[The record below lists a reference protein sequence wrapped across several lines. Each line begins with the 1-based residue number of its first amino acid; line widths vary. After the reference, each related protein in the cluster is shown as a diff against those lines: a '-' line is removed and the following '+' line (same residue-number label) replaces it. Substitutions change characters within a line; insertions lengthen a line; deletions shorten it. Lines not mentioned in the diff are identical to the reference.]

1 LFQPP
6 LIKAVFTGDIEEVQL
21 LLGQR
26 EDVNFQDSE
35 KRSPLHAAAFRG
47 DACIAE
53 ALILNGARVNTK
65 DAKWLTPL
73 HRACCS
79 GSEVSFTLSL
89 TIFISCINLLN
100 MLMGICI

>member
-1 LFQPP
+1 M
-6 LIKAVFTGDIEEVQL
+6 
-21 LLGQR
+21 
-26 EDVNFQDSE
+26 NFQDSE

-79 GSEVSFTLSL
+79 GSEVSSTVSL
-89 TIFISCINLLN
+89 FFISFHLFDLP
-100 MLMGICI
+100 